1 MATVGQRIK
10 SAQAQ
15 AGGMSVA
22 QIASEKG
29 RPARFSAKTIG
40 RVIRG
45 ERALEPHEAEW
56 LAKVLHVTPSYF
68 FEDPPAPTIEGELAL
83 ILREIKDQLGRQTEV
98 LEEIRGHA
106 KAAQKMLAEQK
117 EVKAE
122 ADEILRLTREMIPGR
137 SPEGQSE
144 TPPTPQP
151 PADGET
157 TPAASPRTPARP

>member
-22 QIASEKG
+22 QIAAEKG
-29 RPARFSAKTIG
+29 RPARFSAKTLG

-45 ERALEPHEAEW
+45 ERALEPHEADW
-56 LAKVLHVTPSYF
+56 LAKVLRVSPSYF
-68 FEDPPAPTIEGELAL
+68 FEDPPAPTIEGELGG
-83 ILREIKDQLGRQTEV
+83 ILRDIKAQLKRQTEV

-106 KAAQKMLAEQK
+106 KAAKEMLAEQK

-122 ADEILRLTREMIPGR
+122 ADELLRLTREMIPGR
-137 SPEGQSE
+137 PEEDQSE
-144 TPPTPQP
+144 TPPAPQQP
-151 PADGET
+151 GVAGT
-157 TPAASPRTPARP
+157 TEATSPRTPARP